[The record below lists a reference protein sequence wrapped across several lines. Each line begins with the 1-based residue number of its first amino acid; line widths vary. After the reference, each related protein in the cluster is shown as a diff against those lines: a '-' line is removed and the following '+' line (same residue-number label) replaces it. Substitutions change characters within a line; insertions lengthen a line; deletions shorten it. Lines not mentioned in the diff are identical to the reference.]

1 MNAVFLTSVD
11 SYVIYETSNMHTLIL
26 ADMNAA
32 VVLETVLLTHEDDKY
47 LYFRLL
53 LKARSK

>member
-32 VVLETVLLTHEDDKY
+32 VVLETVLLTHDDKY